1 MADAI
6 EAAERRTGI
15 LQLALGMAV
24 VGTVGVFMEESG
36 QGPINAVFF
45 RCVFGAAVLFAF
57 CAARGWLSGLRL
69 APRQWAL
76 ILFGGV
82 CIVLNWVAFFA
93 AIRMTTIAFATIVYH
108 VQPFWVVLVG
118 GVLFGERISGQ
129 KMGWIGIAFA
139 GLALATGIGPSGSE
153 SDRLL
158 GAGLAVLASLLY
170 TGTVLSTKALRG
182 VRPHLTALIHATTGI
197 VLLAPFVS
205 IATLPATPGPWGWLV
220 GLGAIHT
227 GLVYVLM
234 YAAYP
239 KLPTPVIA
247 VLAFIYPAS
256 AIISDWLMYG
266 HQLGLGQA
274 AGMGLIVLASL
285 AVTLGWRLWP
295 ARRVAMTPEG
305 CGPSRSA

>member
-1 MADAI
+1 MGSI
-6 EAAERRTGI
+6 EAAERQTGI

-36 QGPINAVFF
+36 QGPVNAVFF
-45 RCVFGAAVLFAF
+45 RCVFGALVLLAF
-57 CAARGWLSGLRL
+57 CAVRGWLRDLRL

-76 ILFGGV
+76 ILFGGI

-93 AIRMTTIAFATIVYH
+93 AIRHTSIAFATIVYH
-108 VQPFWVVLVG
+108 VQPFWVVLSG
-118 GVLFGERISGQ
+118 AVLFGERLSGQ
-129 KMGWIGIAFA
+129 KLGWIAIAFA
-139 GLALATGIGPSGSE
+139 GLALATGIGGEGVEPG
-153 SDRLL
+153 RLL

-182 VRPHLTALIHATTGI
+182 VRPHLTAMIHAATGI
-197 VLLAPFVS
+197 VLLAPFVGV
-205 IATLPATPGPWGWLV
+205 ADLPAAPGPWGWLA
-220 GLGAIHT
+220 GLGIVHT

-247 VLAFIYPAS
+247 VLAFVYPAS
-256 AIISDWLMYG
+256 AILADWLVYG
-266 HQLGLGQA
+266 RQLGLGQA
-274 AGMGLIVLASL
+274 AGMGLIALASL

-295 ARRVAMTPEG
+295 ARRAAAAG
-305 CGPSRSA
+305 

>member
-1 MADAI
+1 MGSI

-15 LQLALGMAV
+15 LQLTLGMAV

-36 QGPINAVFF
+36 QGPVDAVFF
-45 RCVFGAAVLFAF
+45 RCVFGALVLLAF
-57 CAARGWLSGLRL
+57 CAARGWLHGLHL

-93 AIRMTTIAFATIVYH
+93 AIRHTSIAFATIVYH
-108 VQPFWVVLVG
+108 VQPFWVVLAG
-118 GVLFGERISGQ
+118 AVLFGERLSGQ
-129 KMGWIGIAFA
+129 KLGWIAIAFA
-139 GLALATGIGPSGSE
+139 GLALATGTGGE
-153 SDRLL
+153 GADRLF

-182 VRPHLTALIHATTGI
+182 VRPHLTAMIHAATGI
-197 VLLAPFVS
+197 VLLAPFVG
-205 IATLPATPGPWGWLV
+205 IADLPATPGPWGWLA
-220 GLGAIHT
+220 GLGVVHT

-247 VLAFIYPAS
+247 VLAFVYPAS
-256 AIISDWLMYG
+256 AILSDWLVYG

-274 AGMGLIVLASL
+274 AGMGLIALASL

-295 ARRVAMTPEG
+295 AWRPAPAG
-305 CGPSRSA
+305 

>member
-1 MADAI
+1 MEATMAGGI

-15 LQLALGMAV
+15 VQLTLGMAV

-36 QGPINAVFF
+36 QGPVNAVFF
-45 RCVFGAAVLFAF
+45 RCVFGALALLAF
-57 CAARGWLSGLRL
+57 CVARGWLGGLRL
-69 APRQWAL
+69 APRQWGL

-93 AIRMTTIAFATIVYH
+93 AIRHTSIAFATIVYH
-108 VQPFWVVLVG
+108 VQPFWVVLAG
-118 GVLFGERISGQ
+118 AVLFGERLSGQ
-129 KMGWIGIAFA
+129 KLGWIAIAFA
-139 GLALATGIGPSGSE
+139 GLALATGIGSGDAE
-153 SDRLL
+153 PGRLL

-182 VRPHLTALIHATTGI
+182 VRPHLTAMIHATTGI

-205 IATLPATPGPWGWLV
+205 LAALPATPGPWGWLA
-220 GLGAIHT
+220 GLGIVHT

-247 VLAFIYPAS
+247 VLAFVYPAS
-256 AIISDWLMYG
+256 AILADWLVYG
-266 HQLGLGQA
+266 HRLGLEQA
-274 AGMGLIVLASL
+274 GGMGLIALSSL

-295 ARRVAMTPEG
+295 ARRAAAAG
-305 CGPSRSA
+305 

>member
-1 MADAI
+1 MAA
-6 EAAERRTGI
+6 EGVNTGAERRTGI
-15 LQLALGMAV
+15 LQLSLGMAV

-36 QGPINAVFF
+36 QGPVNAVFF
-45 RCVFGAAVLFAF
+45 RCVFGALVLFLF
-57 CAARGWLSGLRL
+57 CAARGWLGGLRL
-69 APRQWAL
+69 PLRSWAL

-93 AIRMTTIAFATIVYH
+93 AIQHTSIAFATIVYH

-118 GVLFGERISGQ
+118 GVLFGERISRQ
-129 KMGWIGIAFA
+129 KLGWIGIAFA
-139 GLALATGIGPSGSE
+139 GLVLATGIGLDPAAAEPG
-153 SDRLL
+153 RLF

-182 VRPHLTALIHATTGI
+182 VRPHLTAMIHATTGI
-197 VLLAPFVS
+197 VLLAPFV
-205 IATLPATPGPWGWLV
+205 AFTALPATPGPWGWLA
-220 GLGAIHT
+220 GLGIVHT

-247 VLAFIYPAS
+247 VLAFIYPAA
-256 AIISDWLMYG
+256 AIISDWLVYG
-266 HQLGLGQA
+266 HRLGLEQA
-274 AGMGLIVLASL
+274 AGMGLIALASL

-295 ARRVAMTPEG
+295 ARRVVVAAGEG
-305 CGPSRSA
+305 

>member
-1 MADAI
+1 MGGV
-6 EAAERRTGI
+6 EAAERRSGI

-45 RCVFGAAVLFAF
+45 RCVFGALVLLAF
-57 CAARGWLSGLRL
+57 CAARGWLRDLRL

-93 AIRMTTIAFATIVYH
+93 AIRHSSIAFATIVYH
-108 VQPFWVVLVG
+108 VQPFWVVLAG
-118 GVLFGERISGQ
+118 SVLFGERLSGR
-129 KMGWIGIAFA
+129 KLGWIAIAFA
-139 GLALATGIGPSGSE
+139 GLALATGIEGAEPG
-153 SDRLL
+153 RLL

-182 VRPHLTALIHATTGI
+182 VRPHLTAMIHAATGI
-197 VLLAPFVS
+197 VLLAPFVG
-205 IATLPATPGPWGWLV
+205 IADLPASPGPWGWLA
-220 GLGAIHT
+220 GLGVVHT

-247 VLAFIYPAS
+247 VLAFVYPAS
-256 AIISDWLMYG
+256 AILADWLVYG
-266 HQLGLGQA
+266 HRLGLGQA
-274 AGMGLIVLASL
+274 AGMALIALSSL

-295 ARRVAMTPEG
+295 ARRVATAG
-305 CGPSRSA
+305 

>member
-1 MADAI
+1 MESV

-15 LQLALGMAV
+15 VQLALAMAV

-36 QGPINAVFF
+36 QGPVNAVFF
-45 RCVFGAAVLFAF
+45 RCVFGALALAAF
-57 CAARGWLSGLRL
+57 CAARGWLGGLRL

-93 AIRMTTIAFATIVYH
+93 AIRHSSIAFATIVYH
-108 VQPFWVVLVG
+108 VQPFWVVLAG
-118 GVLFGERISGQ
+118 PLLFGERISGR
-129 KMGWIGIAFA
+129 KLGWIGIAFA
-139 GLALATGIGPSGSE
+139 GLALATGIGGE
-153 SDRLL
+153 GADRLL

-182 VRPHLTALIHATTGI
+182 VRPHLTAMIHAMTGI
-197 VLLAPFVS
+197 VLLAPFVGVS
-205 IATLPATPGPWGWLV
+205 ALPGAPGPWGWLA
-220 GLGAIHT
+220 GLGIIHT

-239 KLPTPVIA
+239 KLPTSLIA
-247 VLAFIYPAS
+247 VLAFVYPAS
-256 AIISDWLMYG
+256 AILSDWLVYG
-266 HQLGLGQA
+266 HRLGLEQA

-285 AVTLGWRLWP
+285 AVTLGWRPWP
-295 ARRVAMTPEG
+295 ARRVAACEA
-305 CGPSRSA
+305 SASATRA

>member
-1 MADAI
+1 MAGSIDTT
-6 EAAERRTGI
+6 AAERRTGI

-45 RCVFGAAVLFAF
+45 RCVFGALVLAAF
-57 CAARGWLSGLRL
+57 CAARGWLGGLRL
-69 APRQWAL
+69 PLRTWGL

-93 AIRMTTIAFATIVYH
+93 AIQHSSIAFATIVYH
-108 VQPFWVVLVG
+108 VQPFWVVLAG
-118 GVLFGERISGQ
+118 PVLFGERISRQ
-129 KMGWIGIAFA
+129 KLGWIGIAFA
-139 GLALATGIGPSGSE
+139 GLVLATGIGIDPAGAE
-153 SDRLL
+153 PGRLV
-158 GAGLAVLASLLY
+158 GAGLAVVASLLY

-182 VRPHLTALIHATTGI
+182 VKPHLTAMVHAATGI
-197 VLLAPFVS
+197 VLLAPFVGM
-205 IATLPATPGPWGWLV
+205 AALPATPGPWGWLA
-220 GLGAIHT
+220 GLGIVHT

-256 AIISDWLMYG
+256 AIVSDWAVYG
-266 HQLGLGQA
+266 HRLGLEQA
-274 AGMGLIVLASL
+274 AGMGLIALASL

-295 ARRVAMTPEG
+295 ARRVPAAAG
-305 CGPSRSA
+305 QG

>member
-1 MADAI
+1 MGGV
-6 EAAERRTGI
+6 EAAADRRTGI
-15 LQLALGMAV
+15 LQLTLGMAV

-45 RCVFGAAVLFAF
+45 RCVFGALVLLAF
-57 CAARGWLSGLRL
+57 CAARGWLGGLRL

-76 ILFGGV
+76 ILFGGI

-93 AIRMTTIAFATIVYH
+93 AIRHTSIAFATIIYH
-108 VQPFWVVLVG
+108 VQPFWVVLSG
-118 GVLFGERISGQ
+118 AVLFGERISGQ
-129 KMGWIGIAFA
+129 KLGWIAIAFA
-139 GLALATGIGPSGSE
+139 GLALATGIGSAGTEPGQ
-153 SDRLL
+153 LL

-170 TGTVLSTKALRG
+170 TATVLSTKALRG
-182 VRPHLTALIHATTGI
+182 VRPHLTAMIHAATGI
-197 VLLAPFVS
+197 VLLAPFVGV
-205 IATLPATPGPWGWLV
+205 AELPATPGPWGWLA
-220 GLGAIHT
+220 GLGIVHT

-247 VLAFIYPAS
+247 VLAFVYPAS
-256 AIISDWLMYG
+256 AILSDWLVYG

-274 AGMGLIVLASL
+274 AGMGLIALSSL

-295 ARRVAMTPEG
+295 ARRVVPAG
-305 CGPSRSA
+305 